1 VDWSGPRRTP
11 LKESDMN
18 LIRIAF
24 LAAAV
29 LLPTSWTLAH
39 AGDDMKDSGG
49 EMKKGKK
56 KKEKGDMGGDMD
68 KKKGDMEKK

>member
-1 VDWSGPRRTP
+1 LAGVA
-11 LKESDMN
+11 EVEENDMK
-18 LIRIAF
+18 LIRLMF
-24 LAAAV
+24 LATAV

-39 AGDDMKDSGG
+39 AGDDMKEGGG

-56 KKEKGDMGGDMD
+56 KKDKGDMGDKGDMD

>member
-1 VDWSGPRRTP
+1 M
-11 LKESDMN
+11 K
-18 LIRIAF
+18 LIRMVF
-24 LAAAV
+24 LAMAV
-29 LLPTSWTLAH
+29 LLPSSWTLAH

-56 KKEKGDMGGDMD
+56 KKDKGDMGGGDKGDMD